1 MGPGTLTQ
9 VLGLL
14 PTQVLHHPELL
25 VGIQSLDDAGVYRLT
40 PDLALIQTVDFFT
53 PIVDDPY
60 LFGQVAAANALS
72 DIYAMGGRPLTAMN
86 IVCFPSAKL
95 DLAILGEILRGGA
108 DKLLEAGA
116 VLVGGHS
123 IDDEEP
129 KYGLAVTG
137 IVHPERII
145 TNCGARPGDKLVL
158 TKPLGTGILATALKA
173 ELVGK
178 ETEKLIGYWM
188 ALLSRDAAEAMVE
201 VGAHACT
208 DITGFGLL
216 GHCLE
221 LAQGSH
227 VDVILHTQ
235 EIPVF
240 PQVLDFAAMG
250 LVPAGAYRNR
260 HHARGKVKF
269 APGVSEAWQDL
280 LFDPQTSGGLLIAVP
295 PDKATELL
303 TRLHN
308 RGVEVARVIGEVTEG
323 SGYIYVD

>member
-1 MGPGTLTQ
+1 MGPGTLNRI
-9 VLGLL
+9 LDLL
-14 PTQVLHHPELL
+14 PAQVVHHPELL

-40 PDLALIQTVDFFT
+40 PELALIQTLDFFT

-95 DLAILGEILRGGA
+95 DLSVLGEILKGGA
-108 DKLLEAGA
+108 DKLAEAGA

-137 IVHPERII
+137 IVHPERVI
-145 TNCGARPGDKLVL
+145 TNCGARPGDKLIL

-178 ETEKLIGYWM
+178 ETEKLMGYWM
-188 ALLSRDAAEAMVE
+188 ALLNRDAAEVMVE
-201 VGAHACT
+201 VGANACT

-221 LAQGSH
+221 LAQGSR
-227 VDVILHTQ
+227 VDVVLYTR

-240 PQVLDFAAMG
+240 PQVLDFAGMG
-250 LVPAGAYRNR
+250 LIPAGAYRNR
-260 HHARGKVKF
+260 EHAKGKVKF

-280 LFDPQTSGGLLIAVP
+280 LFDPQTSGGLLISVP
-295 PDKATELL
+295 SEKATELL
-303 TRLHN
+303 ERLHE
-308 RGVEVARVIGEVTEG
+308 RGVEAARVIGEVTEG
-323 SGYIYVD
+323 EGQIQVF